1 MGAIATAIGLMSG
14 TSLDGVDA
22 AIVRT
27 DGLQTV
33 EPGPFISRA
42 YSQSLRD
49 ALRGVLGSGAPQE
62 ALDEVEDTL
71 TRVHAEVI
79 HQLLEENDVS
89 IGSIEVIGFHGQ
101 TTEHR
106 PAEGITRQIGDG
118 ALLADLTGRPVINDF
133 RSADVAADGEGAP
146 FAPLY
151 HAARAGTQRAP
162 FAVLNIG
169 GVANVTWLGA
179 PRNDVREIIA
189 FDTGPGNALIDDW
202 VRRCL
207 GLAMDDGGRL
217 ATAGRADELVVRR
230 YLDDPYFARR
240 PPKSL
245 DRDAFPLEF
254 VAGLSA
260 EDGAATLTALTAAS
274 AAMASRYFPQPAGRW
289 LVTGGGRH
297 NGAMMAALRQ
307 RLGVEVDPV
316 EEVGWR
322 GDALEAEAFAYLAVR
337 SLKGL
342 PLSLPSTTG
351 CREPT
356 TGGRLWQPRDD

>member
-1 MGAIATAIGLMSG
+1 MGAITTAIGLMSG

-33 EPGPFISRA
+33 EPGPFISRP
-42 YSQSLRD
+42 YTDSLRE
-49 ALRGVLGSGAPQE
+49 ALRGVLGSDGPKD
-62 ALDEVEDTL
+62 ALDEVEDKL
-71 TRVHAEVI
+71 TRAHAEVVK
-79 HQLLEENDVS
+79 QLLEDNEISFGN
-89 IGSIEVIGFHGQ
+89 IEVIGFHGQ

-106 PAEGITRQIGDG
+106 PAEGMTRQIGNG
-118 ALLADLTGRPVINDF
+118 ALLAELTGRPVVNDF

-151 HAARAGTQRAP
+151 HAARAGPQKTTL
-162 FAVLNIG
+162 AVLNIG

-179 PRNDVREIIA
+179 TRSDAREIIA

-202 VRRCL
+202 VRMCL

-217 ATAGRADELVVRR
+217 ASAGRADESVVCR
-230 YLDDPYFARR
+230 YLDDPYFSRQ

-260 EDGAATLTALTAAS
+260 EDGAATLTAVTAAS
-274 AAMASRYFPQPAGRW
+274 VAAASRYFPEPAGRW

-297 NGAMMAALRQ
+297 NGAIMEALRQ
-307 RLGVEVDPV
+307 RLGVEVAPV

-342 PLSLPSTTG
+342 PLTLPSTTG

-356 TGGRLWQPRDD
+356 TGGRLWQPRGI

>member
-1 MGAIATAIGLMSG
+1 MGTITTAIGLMSG

-27 DGLQTV
+27 DGLLTV
-33 EPGPFISRA
+33 EPGPFISRP
-42 YSQSLRD
+42 YNESLREM
-49 ALRGVLGSGAPQE
+49 LRGVLGSGAPKDT
-62 ALDEVEDTL
+62 LDEAENEV
-71 TRVHAEVI
+71 TRVHAEAI
-79 HQLLEENDVS
+79 NQLLEEND
-89 IGSIEVIGFHGQ
+89 INIENIEVIGFHGQ
-101 TTEHR
+101 TTDHR
-106 PAEGITRQIGDG
+106 PADGITCQIGDG
-118 ALLADLTGRPVINDF
+118 ALLAELTGRPVVNDF

-151 HAARAGTQRAP
+151 HAARAGTHKTP

-179 PRNDVREIIA
+179 PRKDAREIMA

-202 VRRCL
+202 VRTRL

-217 ATAGRADELVVRR
+217 ASAGRADESVVRR

-245 DRDAFPLEF
+245 DRNAFPLEF
-254 VAGLSA
+254 VAGLSL
-260 EDGAATLTALTAAS
+260 EDGAATLTAVTAAS
-274 AAMASRYFPQPAGRW
+274 VAAASRYFPEPAGRW
-289 LVTGGGRH
+289 LVTGGGRR
-297 NGAMMAALRQ
+297 NGAIMEALRQ
-307 RLGVEVDPV
+307 RLAVEVAPV
-316 EEVGWR
+316 EQVGWR

-342 PLSLPSTTG
+342 PLTLPSTTG

-356 TGGRLWQPRDD
+356 TGGRLWQPRDA

>member
-1 MGAIATAIGLMSG
+1 MSAITTAVGLMSG
-14 TSLDGVDA
+14 TSLDGIDA

-27 DGLQTV
+27 DGFQRV
-33 EPGPFISRA
+33 EPGPFISRP
-42 YSQSLRD
+42 YSNSLREE
-49 ALRGVLGSGAPQE
+49 LRGVLGSGVPKI
-62 ALDEVEDTL
+62 ALVEVEEKL
-71 TRVHAEVI
+71 TREHAKIVT
-79 HQLLEENDVS
+79 QLLEDNDVS
-89 IGSIEVIGFHGQ
+89 VGDIDVIGFHGH

-106 PAEGITRQIGDG
+106 PAARVTRQIGDG
-118 ALLADLTGRPVINDF
+118 ALLAELTGRPVVNDF
-133 RSADVAADGEGAP
+133 RSADVAAKGEGAP

-151 HAARAGTQRAP
+151 HAARAGEHRAP

-169 GVANVTWLGA
+169 GVANVTWLGRA
-179 PRNDVREIIA
+179 QNEGREIIA

-202 VRRCL
+202 VRTRL
-207 GLAMDDGGRL
+207 GVPMDDGGRL
-217 ATAGRADELVVRR
+217 ASAGRVEEAVLDG
-230 YLDDPYFARR
+230 YLEDPYFSKR

-254 VAGLSA
+254 VSGLSV

-274 AAMASRYFPQPAGRW
+274 AAGARRFFPEPAGRW

-297 NGAMMAALRQ
+297 NKAIMVALQQ
-307 RLGVEVDPV
+307 RLGVEVAPV
-316 EEVGWR
+316 EDIGWR

-342 PLSLPSTTG
+342 HLSIPSTTG

-356 TGGRLWQPRDD
+356 TGGRLWQPRAT